1 MAHRSGYGGSV
12 SFTSPES
19 ATEYAPNLTTAMK
32 VVSWSVDQRNK
43 SFQAY
48 AKSEDFV
55 VTFGTAGEWVA
66 TIEFL
71 VQDTVNADALEVR
84 GAGATPKILTTFSL
98 RMDANDR
105 VTGSGVLTKLQI
117 NDPLD
122 GPVTAT
128 CEVAG
133 DGILFGVAS

>member
-12 SFTSPES
+12 NFTSPES
-19 ATEYAPNLTTAMK
+19 STEYAPNTTTAMK
-32 VVSWSVDQRNK
+32 VLAWSCDQRTKN
-43 SFQAY
+43 FQAY

-55 VTFGTAGEWVA
+55 VTFGTVSEWIA

-71 VQDTVNADALEVR
+71 VQDTANTDALEVR
-84 GAGATPKILTTFSL
+84 MASATPKILTSFSL
-98 RMDANDR
+98 RMDTSDR
-105 VTGSGVLTKLQI
+105 LAGSGILTRLQV

-133 DGILFGVAS
+133 NGMLAGAAS